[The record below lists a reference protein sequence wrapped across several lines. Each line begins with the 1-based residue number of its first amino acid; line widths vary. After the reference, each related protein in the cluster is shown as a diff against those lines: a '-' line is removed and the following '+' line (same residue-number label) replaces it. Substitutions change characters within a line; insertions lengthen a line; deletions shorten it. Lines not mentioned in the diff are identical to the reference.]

1 MCIDRRSNIY
11 SSRPRFIMGS
21 EILTGGVV
29 IGFIAYGELYA
40 VILFLVTVKVSYFSK
55 LEKTSQSRTRRLG
68 YAGGW

>member
-1 MCIDRRSNIY
+1 
-11 SSRPRFIMGS
+11 MGS

-68 YAGGW
+68 YASGR